1 MSDAAEPAVC
11 RCLHALTPVCAR
23 RELIE
28 PEVFGAKGLEED
40 GLFPY
45 RTYKMLGG
53 MPFDVVDIA

>member
-1 MSDAAEPAVC
+1 MPA
-11 RCLHALTPVCAR
+11 LAGSHACVRTVCAR